1 MLGIGFLG
9 WIFNSGFVV
18 LWNMRIIIF
27 RNVIMSIVLN
37 FENFIFI
44 LIFGI
49 INVKKKNKR

>member
-18 LWNMRIIIF
+18 LWNMCIIIF

-49 INVKKKNKR
+49 INVKKKK